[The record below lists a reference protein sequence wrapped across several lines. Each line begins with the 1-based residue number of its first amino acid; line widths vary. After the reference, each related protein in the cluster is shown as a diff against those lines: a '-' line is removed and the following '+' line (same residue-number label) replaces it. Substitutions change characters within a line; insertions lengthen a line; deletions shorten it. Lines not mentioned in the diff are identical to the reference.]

1 MRHFK
6 TSSSKSGRRAKLMI
20 AFIVPG
26 FDTKSIGTAEVSTIP
41 GRARAISCHSSRCGE
56 RPLPSRF
63 ETRLYWLPT
72 SASMFSQPGLVGSA
86 GGLSG
91 S

>member
-1 MRHFK
+1 
-6 TSSSKSGRRAKLMI
+6 MI

-26 FDTKSIGTAEVSTIP
+26 LETKSIGSAEVSTMP

-56 RPLPSRF
+56 RPLPSMF
-63 ETRLYWLPT
+63 EMRLYWLPT
-72 SASMFSQPGLVGSA
+72 RASMFSHAGSAGSA
-86 GGLSG
+86 GGFVG

>member
-1 MRHFK
+1 
-6 TSSSKSGRRAKLMI
+6 MI

-26 FDTKSIGTAEVSTIP
+26 FDTKSIGSAEVSTMP
-41 GRARAISCHSSRCGE
+41 GRARAISCHSSRCGDS
-56 RPLPSRF
+56 PLPSRF

-72 SASMFSQPGLVGSA
+72 SASMFSQAGFDGSA
-86 GGLSG
+86 GGFCG

>member
-1 MRHFK
+1 
-6 TSSSKSGRRAKLMI
+6 MI

-26 FDTKSIGTAEVSTIP
+26 FETKSIGSAEVSTIP

-56 RPLPSRF
+56 IPLPSMF
-63 ETRLYWLPT
+63 DTRLYWLPT
-72 SASMFSQPGLVGSA
+72 SASMFSQLGCFGSA
-86 GGLSG
+86 GGFSG